1 MNLPRLVTRQLAA
14 VCLVGSFAGYAQAT
28 MPMARGEYLYKLS
41 GCENCHTDREH
52 DGARLAGGRK
62 LVTPLGTFF
71 TPNIT
76 PDKETGI
83 GRWSEADFVRALREG
98 RSPHGDNYYP
108 SFPYTSYTR
117 LTDADMHALWGYLR
131 TVPAVHQVNEAH
143 ELPWF
148 LRFRPLLIFWKW
160 LYFDSGAFQPV
171 AEKSSAWNR
180 GAYLVQGP
188 AHCAECH
195 TPRNRLGGF
204 RKGYALAG
212 TQNGPEGSVV
222 PNITPDRQFGIGRWK
237 RNDLVQYLESG
248 IRTDGDCAGSL
259 MAEIIDNG
267 LKYAP
272 DGDLQAVATY
282 VAALP
287 AVPNQVRKLKSRKT
301 RKTDQDY

>member
-1 MNLPRLVTRQLAA
+1 VNNARARLAA
-14 VCLVGSFAGYAQAT
+14 TCLAAALTSGAGAAA
-28 MPMARGEYLYKLS
+28 PMSQGEYIYKLS

-62 LVTPLGTFF
+62 LVTPLGVFY

-83 GRWSEADFVRALREG
+83 GRWREADFTRALRKG
-98 RSPHGDNYYP
+98 RSPSGHNYYP

-117 LTDADMHALWGYLR
+117 LSDADLHALWDYLR
-131 TVPAVHQVNEAH
+131 AVPAVHQTNEAH

-148 LRFRPLLIFWKW
+148 LRFRPLLSVWKW
-160 LYFDSGAFQPV
+160 LYFDAGTFKPLAAQS
-171 AEKSSAWNR
+171 AEWNR
-180 GAYLVQGP
+180 GAYLVQGA

-195 TPRNRLGGF
+195 TPRNMLGGY
-204 RKGYALAG
+204 RKNFALAG
-212 TQNGPEGSVV
+212 TMTGPEGSVA
-222 PNITPDRQFGIGRWK
+222 PNITPDKQTGIGKWNRVE
-237 RNDLVQYLESG
+237 LVQYLESG

-272 DGDLQAVATY
+272 PGDLQAIATY
-282 VAALP
+282 VADLP
-287 AVPNQVRKLKSRKT
+287 AVANPVHKAKKAKKKGSE
-301 RKTDQDY
+301 QDY